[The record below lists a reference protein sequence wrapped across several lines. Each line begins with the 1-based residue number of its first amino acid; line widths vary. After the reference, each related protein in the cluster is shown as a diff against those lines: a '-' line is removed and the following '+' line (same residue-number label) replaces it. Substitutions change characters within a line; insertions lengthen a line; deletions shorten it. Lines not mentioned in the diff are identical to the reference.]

1 VLNLA
6 ALLGTAILVQSTGPA
21 GPRPSDQDLAKPCVP
36 ACRKGFVCEAG
47 ICVSACRPDCGP
59 NMRCTDERTCVPE
72 PAPPFQRP
80 PQGPYNGPPSYPRTP
95 EYGFAG
101 PPPAVPPMRPRPKG
115 YHLHD
120 GLFLRGSTLAFA
132 GLVKDGPALG
142 GQLDIGYAPV
152 PGLIPFGSISLAW
165 GEFSV
170 MSEHVSQ
177 TYVNPAVGCLF
188 YPDPE
193 GGVSVGVRF
202 GYLSDHVNWG
212 GATTDA
218 GGLQVSGELG
228 FGFWISSNL
237 QISFHATGGYFH
249 ISGSGSGTVTDG
261 SGYSH
266 YEIEISTSGPYGG
279 VLVALTFN

>member
-1 VLNLA
+1 
-6 ALLGTAILVQSTGPA
+6 
-21 GPRPSDQDLAKPCVP
+21 
-36 ACRKGFVCEAG
+36 
-47 ICVSACRPDCGP
+47 
-59 NMRCTDERTCVPE
+59 MRCTDDRTCVPE
-72 PAPPFQRP
+72 LQPAQGYPYHASTPSAPRPPTSPYGGP
-80 PQGPYNGPPSYPRTP
+80 PQGPNGGLPTYPRTP
-95 EYGFAG
+95 EYAF
-101 PPPAVPPMRPRPKG
+101 AVPPLAVAPMQPRPKG

-120 GLFLRGSTLAFA
+120 GLFLRGAGGAFA

-165 GEFSV
+165 GEFTV
-170 MSEHVSQ
+170 MSDHVSQ

-193 GGVSVGVRF
+193 GGVSAGVRL

-212 GATTDA
+212 GDTTDPV
-218 GGLQVSGELG
+218 GLQVSGELG

-237 QISFHATGGYFH
+237 QISFHATGGYFF
-249 ISGSGSGTVTDG
+249 ISGSGSGTVTDS